1 MPRCASHM
9 IITGNGE
16 SHYDYSPSMASAM
29 NARNLLEYWS
39 GSAVLIPSTLD
50 PYLTVLAALAVI
62 FLTPGKNKSSWSLRD
77 RHFCSPSGSQKL
89 IVVLISLKRTLT
101 CIEQRWGLLSEPKNW
116 PQHWGLPH
124 NWLSQQNTVQFTDGQ
139 TQRSLWITW
148 Q

>member
-9 IITGNGE
+9 MIITT
-16 SHYDYSPSMASAM
+16 DYSPSMASAM

-77 RHFCSPSGSQKL
+77 RHFCSPSGSQKIIIFL
-89 IVVLISLKRTLT
+89 FSLKRNSSESTTLT
-101 CIEQRWGLLSEPKNW
+101 CIEQKKW
-116 PQHWGLPH
+116 PQHWVFFEGCH
-124 NWLSQQNTVQFTDGQ
+124 TIESAEYCAIYWWGT
-139 TQRSLWITW
+139 ITEKLVNYVTIVH
-148 Q
+148 